1 MKELLTVDD
10 ALVQRLTRD
19 CAMHE
24 TLVREVVNAHT
35 NGQLEADVALR
46 SLALELHSVK
56 GLASVLGNNTIL
68 TMIGSLGEAM
78 LHRTT
83 VSHREFWGDFAGW
96 FASLVS
102 CLQDGISRPPDK
114 FALEIM
120 SARRDELLKS
130 LGEVRDM
137 RALRAA
143 LAPAGKL
150 TPSAGRRILLVDD
163 SATVRVAM
171 TARLVDRG
179 YPVRAAK
186 NLTET
191 AQLLVE
197 FDPEIVICDVRM
209 PEVEGDE
216 LCRRIKSQMM
226 REVPVVLYSGMP
238 EQELEARAR
247 AARADAYVCKMRGVD
262 GLIETIDGML
272 SAQRVPQGVW

>member
-1 MKELLTVDD
+1 LTIDE
-10 ALVQRLTRD
+10 ALVQRLSRD

-35 NGQLEADVALR
+35 SGQLDTEQALR

-56 GLASVLGNNTIL
+56 GVANILGNATIS
-68 TMIGSLGEAM
+68 TMIGTLGEAM
-78 LHRTT
+78 LNRNT
-83 VSHREFWGDFAGW
+83 VSHREFWHDFAAW
-96 FASLVS
+96 FSSLVTYVREG
-102 CLQDGISRPPDK
+102 LDRPVDK

-120 SARRDELLKS
+120 GARRDELLKS

-143 LAPAGKL
+143 LV
-150 TPSAGRRILLVDD
+150 PSGRLSPSSGRRILLVDD
-163 SATVRVAM
+163 SATVRAAM

-209 PEVEGDE
+209 PEVQGDE

-226 REVPVVLYSGMP
+226 RMVPVVLYSGMP
-238 EQELEARAR
+238 EQELAARAR
-247 AARADAYVCKMRGVD
+247 AANADGYVCKMRGID
-262 GLIETIDGML
+262 GLIECFDSVLTATSSGA
-272 SAQRVPQGVW
+272 SP

>member
-1 MKELLTVDD
+1 MKDLTIDE
-10 ALVQRLTRD
+10 ALVQRLSRD

-35 NGQLEADVALR
+35 NGQLEAEVALR

-56 GLASVLGNNTIL
+56 GVASILGNATIS
-68 TMIGSLGEAM
+68 TMIGTLGEAM
-78 LHRTT
+78 LHRNT
-83 VSHREFWGDFAGW
+83 VSQKEFFPEFAAW

-102 CLQDGISRPPDK
+102 YVREGLDKPVDK
-114 FALEIM
+114 FSLEIM

-143 LAPAGKL
+143 LVPSGRL
-150 TPSAGRRILLVDD
+150 SPSAGRRILLVDD

-209 PEVEGDE
+209 PEVQGDE

-226 REVPVVLYSGMP
+226 RVVPVVLYSGMS
-238 EQELEARAR
+238 EQELAERAR
-247 AARADAYVCKMRGVD
+247 ASRADAYVCKMRGVD
-262 GLIETIDGML
+262 GLIECIDGL
-272 SAQRVPQGVW
+272 LANAGAEPSP